1 MSEDPATIPPEELGP
16 PWTILKILRWT
27 SHFFE
32 TKDATDS
39 PRLDA
44 ELLLAHVLGFER
56 IKLYTH
62 FDRPMSEADLASYR
76 ALVKRR
82 VAGEPVAYLLG
93 SKGFWEIDLQVD
105 ERALIPRPETEVLV
119 EEVLE
124 LVGEDSDATLVDV
137 GTGSGAIALAVAYER
152 PNLKVVAT
160 DISEQ
165 ALALSRENA
174 DALGLAEQ
182 VIFTQGDL
190 LEGVDPS
197 LLPCEIIVSNP
208 PYIAEDERDDVMIDV
223 KNYEPDGAL
232 FAGAD
237 GLDVIRRLV
246 PAAFDALESGGHFLC
261 EIGYRQGEA
270 VRGLLEEAGFVDVG
284 VRKDYSDHDRVARGR
299 KPPAS

>member
-1 MSEDPATIPPEELGP
+1 MSEDPATIPPEDLGP

-32 TKDATDS
+32 TKDATAS

-62 FDRPMSEADLASYR
+62 FDQSMNEEDLAEYR

-93 SKGFWEIDLQVD
+93 SKGFWEIELAVD

-119 EEVLE
+119 EEILE
-124 LVGEDSDATLVDV
+124 LVGEDSQATLVDV
-137 GTGSGAIALAVAYER
+137 GTGTGAIALAVAHER
-152 PNLKVVAT
+152 PNLKIVAT
-160 DISEQ
+160 DISEGAI
-165 ALALSRENA
+165 ALAEDNA
-174 DALGLAEQ
+174 EALGLGGR
-182 VIFTQGDL
+182 VRFTRADL
-190 LEGVDPS
+190 LDGVDPS
-197 LLPCEIIVSNP
+197 VLPCEIIVSNP
-208 PYIAEDERDDVMIDV
+208 PYVAEDERDEVMIDV
-223 KNYEPDGAL
+223 KGFEPDGAL

-246 PAAFDALESGGHFLC
+246 PAAFDGLAAGGHFLC
-261 EIGYRQGEA
+261 EIGYRQGQA
-270 VRGLLEEAGFVDVG
+270 VKDLFEDAGFVDIA
-284 VRKDYSDHDRVARGR
+284 VREDYSDHDRVVRGR
-299 KPPAS
+299 KA